1 MQFNSLRFWLA
12 LFPLCLATE
21 TVCAQYVPWSSN
33 SQSSSNL
40 GVSDRQLPY
49 EAVQPLPPT
58 DVFPQSSPFNTPAD
72 ATMPIAQ
79 TAAAV
84 IPPELDEMPYDIQ
97 MGEGLRLDEDEI
109 FRTRPILA
117 TSKPGVL
124 QALTTDSTWIAGSG
138 DNIGITDVLATITLG
153 FPAPTIDSP
162 LIVTPGYGMHF
173 LVGPESIDA
182 PATLYD
188 VYLTT
193 RWIRPINERWGLI
206 LSGTAGYYSDFK
218 LQQSDA
224 FRPSA
229 MAIATYNWTPSW
241 QLLGGVVWLN
251 RDDFNIL
258 PIAGV
263 VWTGENRKLE
273 LTFPRPRYSQ
283 LWDYG
288 PGYED
293 WWYVTGELGGGTW
306 AVQRSNGA
314 GDLLTLSDYRV
325 IFGMER
331 RRDGG
336 GKSFIEFGYVFG
348 RELEYKENPYTLD
361 MTDTVMI
368 RSGWWF

>member
-1 MQFNSLRFWLA
+1 MHLNSLRYWLA
-12 LFPLCLATE
+12 IVPLCLATE
-21 TVCAQYVPWSSN
+21 TVRAQYVDWGETSRVASE
-33 SQSSSNL
+33 
-40 GVSDRQLPY
+40 RQVPY

-58 DVFPQSSPFNTPAD
+58 DVFPEGHPLYVPAD
-72 ATMPIAQ
+72 PTSRISQ
-79 TAAAV
+79 TTAV
-84 IPPELDEMPYDIQ
+84 IPPELDEMPYDMQ
-97 MGEGLRLDEDEI
+97 MEDGLQLNEDEI
-109 FRTRPILA
+109 FKTRPVLA
-117 TSKPGVL
+117 SSKPGVL
-124 QALTTDSTWIAGSG
+124 QSVTTDSTWLAGSG
-138 DNIGITDVLATITLG
+138 DNIGMTDVLGTITLG
-153 FPAPTIDSP
+153 FPAPTRDSP
-162 LIVTPGYGMHF
+162 LIVTPGFGMHF

-182 PATLYD
+182 PPTLYD
-188 VYLTT
+188 AFLTT
-193 RWIRPINERWGLI
+193 RWIRPLNEKWGLI

-218 LQQSDA
+218 QKSSDA

-229 MAIATYNWTPSW
+229 MAIATYNWNKQW

-258 PIAGV
+258 PIAGL

-293 WWYVTGELGGGTW
+293 WWYLTGELGGGTW
-306 AVQRSNGA
+306 SVQRADGA
-314 GDLLTLSDYRV
+314 NDLLTISDFRAIV
-325 IFGMER
+325 GFER

-348 RELEYKENPYTLD
+348 RQFEYKYQPYTID
-361 MTDTVMI
+361 MSDTVMI